1 MTQKN
6 EIIWNIVNSGLAGA
20 LVFLG
25 ACSTG
30 QITLNTIIFSL
41 VAAGAVAVS
50 QFNNYW
56 KTQEGEYSTNKLF
69 CFIK

>member
-1 MTQKN
+1 MSQKN
-6 EIIWNIVNSGLAGA
+6 EIIWNIVNSLLAGG

-25 ACSTG
+25 GCSTG
-30 QITLNTIIFSL
+30 QINLNTIVFSL
-41 VAAGAVAVS
+41 IAAGIVAITK
-50 QFNNYW
+50 FRDYW